1 MRPPPRKTGA
11 EWLVG
16 VGFRCWLAGYDTGDI
31 ACWETGWNAYARVL
45 GTERAKR
52 AVTELACWV
61 RAVRA
66 SASRKI
72 EYYPF
77 GCAGFCADECMAIS
91 LIAASQHHRCPAMR
105 ACALALTGSSLVEP
119 VIDAANAFA
128 DALQEADQ
136 CLSPEAVAALA
147 APVDEGPA
155 GTSPDAPQLRHAAS
169 KSRAPPHRA
178 GPLESG
184 NLAWSV
190 AALHHLADRALL
202 PIIAIFVLALQSSGD
217 TWPHLIANVLPGA
230 LRRTLALMAGVGALT
245 LLIGTGTAWL
255 VTMYRFPGRRLFQ
268 WLLLLPLAIPT
279 YIIAYCYPRAVRLFR
294 RAADRACARLFGWH
308 ERQGLLVP
316 RHQERRWRHLRDE
329 HGALPLRLH
338 HRAGELPRAVGLRAR
353 SEPHARAERRGDLLA
368 RWRCRWRGRRLPPA
382 WRSR

>member
-1 MRPPPRKTGA
+1 MSFHKKIDRQIPVKGGRRTYMPPRSGA

-31 ACWETGWNAYARVL
+31 ACWENGWNEYSRAL

-105 ACALALTGSSLVEP
+105 ACALALTGSDLVEP

-136 CLSPEAVAALA
+136 RLSPEAVAALML
-147 APVDEGPA
+147 DKRKG
-155 GTSPDAPQLRHAAS
+155 GGDGLT
-169 KSRAPPHRA
+169 
-178 GPLESG
+178 
-184 NLAWSV
+184 
-190 AALHHLADRALL
+190 DR
-202 PIIAIFVLALQSSGD
+202 
-217 TWPHLIANVLPGA
+217 
-230 LRRTLALMAGVGALT
+230 R
-245 LLIGTGTAWL
+245 
-255 VTMYRFPGRRLFQ
+255 
-268 WLLLLPLAIPT
+268 
-279 YIIAYCYPRAVRLFR
+279 
-294 RAADRACARLFGWH
+294 
-308 ERQGLLVP
+308 
-316 RHQERRWRHLRDE
+316 
-329 HGALPLRLH
+329 
-338 HRAGELPRAVGLRAR
+338 
-353 SEPHARAERRGDLLA
+353 
-368 RWRCRWRGRRLPPA
+368 
-382 WRSR
+382 